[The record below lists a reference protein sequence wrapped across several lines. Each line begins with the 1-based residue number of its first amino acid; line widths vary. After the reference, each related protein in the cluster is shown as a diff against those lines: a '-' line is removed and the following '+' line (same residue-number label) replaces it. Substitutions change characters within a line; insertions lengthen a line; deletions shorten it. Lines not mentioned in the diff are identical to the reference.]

1 MGFSWVGSTDVK
13 GTDVSTDVSS
23 TDVKGLCLWGVQK
36 PWGHHWASGLECQ
49 GSAASRDCQ
58 QTPAHCTLPTQG
70 CFISLPAQQVC
81 LREEFAYKPRVGNN
95 KWPFPES
102 FL

>member
-58 QTPAHCTLPTQG
+58 QTPAHCPLPTAHSG
-70 CFISLPAQQVC
+70 LLYFPASPAGLSKGGVC
-81 LREEFAYKPRVGNN
+81 LQTKSGQ
-95 KWPFPES
+95 
-102 FL
+102 